1 MEKSEK
7 FSPIIIFINQDTNFS
22 FREVFFYMMMMNS
35 WVNTFFA
42 QTLVKKKKFFFLLPF
57 YTDNLPFS

>member
-1 MEKSEK
+1 MEKVKSLVPLSSSLIKIQIFHLEK
-7 FSPIIIFINQDTNFS
+7 C
-22 FREVFFYMMMMNS
+22 FFYMMMMNS

-42 QTLVKKKKFFFLLPF
+42 QTLVKKKIFFVTF